1 MRTSSIL
8 LIPAFLATATM
19 RAASRPLFPF
29 QPVSIRSACWSG
41 VTKRVACPPSTSTRN
56 ICSGFTLA
64 RPKPM
69 QRKVAQK
76 PELQGTHCAVHTRVA
91 FAKTMTR
98 ETCSES
104 YDREAEHR
112 DHLPLCSSRQ
122 GKHCLGKTLTWD
134 YVYLK
139 SLRYYRCTSRHS
151 RLEFP
156 PDLRTKQ

>member
-1 MRTSSIL
+1 
-8 LIPAFLATATM
+8 
-19 RAASRPLFPF
+19 
-29 QPVSIRSACWSG
+29 
-41 VTKRVACPPSTSTRN
+41 
-56 ICSGFTLA
+56 
-64 RPKPM
+64 M

-91 FAKTMTR
+91 FVKTMTG
-98 ETCSES
+98 EICSES